1 MALDPYQPCPCGSG
15 KKIKFCCADV
25 AGELEKLQKMLA
37 SEQYAACVDRVDQLL
52 AKHPDRPA
60 LYSYKIAALA
70 SLGQREAMART
81 VAEFAQKYPG
91 NPLALAEQA
100 MMAGEQGDEL
110 AAVAL
115 LQDAVESG
123 VDPLP
128 PALLAAFGGVG
139 NFLAVE
145 GFLPAAVH
153 HLATELSLAESPESA
168 MGSQRLSQ
176 VLSAA
181 QVSPLLRQI
190 FALRGLEQESH
201 ATPEHR
207 AALEP
212 AKKLQ
217 WRKAKH
223 ALTALA
229 EKMSQDPLVWRDLAV
244 LRGWLAEEESAAEAW
259 RHLAALP
266 IPQDQAI
273 EAEAMAQLLAGDFMA
288 ESVELVKTA
297 YSLASLDEVETRIA
311 TDARL
316 QSTPFDA
323 SAWNP
328 EMGPPPRKF
337 LMVLDRPKVESAGQL
352 DLDALPE
359 TLGEALLFPKQ
370 TDREARLELMGRR
383 DKTLA
388 ALETLRAS
396 LGDLLGS
403 QQGEEE
409 IIGNTGV
416 FDDLIQQR
424 PAYPPDTTIDQHDEQ
439 NVTWLK
445 RALFERLP
453 KIPLKLLGGRSL
465 EEAASDESVRV
476 KLLALLSHVRAAL
489 SNLAGQFDFDQ
500 LFAKLGL
507 PQPAKVTVNEQEFDE
522 LPLAKYLD
530 LDLAALD
537 AETLTRVFSR
547 SVISGMP
554 EVAIKAARL
563 LAAKESSDVQP
574 EAYGYL
580 AQTEISSKAA
590 LEDLAKAQQAAD
602 RVGRSSAPWDIME
615 LGLRARRGDSDRF
628 LELLK
633 HIQTVHGREPGVM
646 RQLSGLL
653 MQMGILRPDGS
664 AAMPMAPEPEPA
676 GLIVPGG
683 GGESGGKLWTPGG
696 DEPRGEKSSLWV
708 PGS

>member
-25 AGELEKLQKMLA
+25 AGELDKLQRMLA
-37 SEQYAACVDRVDQLL
+37 SEQYAACVDRADQLL

-60 LYSYKIAALA
+60 LYSFKIAALA

-81 VAEFAQKYPG
+81 VAEFSAKHPG

-100 MMAGEQGDEL
+100 MMAGERGEL
-110 AAVAL
+110 VEAVGL
-115 LQDAVESG
+115 LQEAVESG

-128 PALLAAFGGVG
+128 SALVAAFGGVG
-139 NFLAVE
+139 NYLAVD
-145 GFLPAAVH
+145 GFLPAAVQ
-153 HLATELSLAESPESA
+153 HLATELSLVESPESA

-181 QVSPLLRQI
+181 QVSPLLRQV
-190 FALRGLEQESH
+190 FSLRGVEEGSKASAEL
-201 ATPEHR
+201 R
-207 AALEP
+207 AAVAP
-212 AKKLQ
+212 AKRLR
-217 WRKAKH
+217 WRKAKD
-223 ALTALA
+223 ALTAVA
-229 EKMSQDPLVWRDLAV
+229 EKAPQDPLVWRDLAV
-244 LRGWLAEEESAAEAW
+244 LRGWLADENGAAEAW

-266 IPQDQAI
+266 IPQDQAV
-273 EAEAMAQLLAGDFMA
+273 EAEAMAQLLSGDFMA

-297 YSLASLDEVETRIA
+297 YTLNSLDEV
-311 TDARL
+311 DARVAADAHF

-337 LMVLDRPKVESAGQL
+337 LFVLDRPKVAASAQL

-383 DKTLA
+383 DKTPA
-388 ALETLRAS
+388 ALEVLRAA
-396 LGDLLGS
+396 LGDLLGP
-403 QQGEEE
+403 QQGDAEV
-409 IIGNTGV
+409 IGNTGV
-416 FDDLIQQR
+416 FDDLIAQR

-439 NVTWLK
+439 NVGWLR

-453 KIPLKLLGGRSL
+453 RIPLKLLGGRSL
-465 EEAASDESVRV
+465 EQAAPDESVRV

-500 LFAKLGL
+500 LFTRLSL
-507 PQPAKVTVNEQEFDE
+507 PQAAKTTVNEQEFDE

-537 AETLTRVFSR
+537 EEMLTRVFSR
-547 SVISGMP
+547 SVISGLP

-563 LAAKESSDVQP
+563 LAANESSDVQA

-590 LEDLAKAQQAAD
+590 LEDLAQAQQAAD

-615 LGLRARRGDSDRF
+615 MGLRARRGEGERF
-628 LELLK
+628 FELLQ
-633 HIQTVHGREPGVM
+633 HVQSAHGREPGVM

-653 MQMGILRPDGS
+653 MQMGILRPDGTI
-664 AAMPMAPEPEPA
+664 ATPMTPEPEPA

-683 GGESGGKLWTPGG
+683 ASEAGGKLWTPGG
-696 DEPRGEKSSLWV
+696 EEPRREKSSLWV